1 MKFLVSL
8 FVALAAG
15 VVNAANPIFRG
26 WYADPE
32 AVIYGDTY
40 WIFPTSSLPFEEQTY
55 MDAFS
60 SKDLKT
66 WTKHPRIITSDNVKW
81 AKRAMWAPASI
92 EKDGKYYLFF
102 SANDVHEGEIGGIG
116 VAVAD
121 KPEGPY
127 KDHIGRPL
135 INEIVW
141 ETLLPTDKPG
151 RTGAQPIDQFV
162 FRDDDGRYYM
172 YYGGWG
178 HCILV
183 ALADDFKS
191 VVPLPDGKMFREVTP
206 DNYTEGPFMFK
217 RNGKY
222 YFMWSEGNWTKA
234 NYFVNYAIS
243 DSPFGPFES
252 KGRILEADGKLGTG
266 AGHHSVINIP
276 GTDDYYIVYH
286 MHPAGDTDGNHREIA
301 IDRMEFDS
309 KGNILPVKITKKGVA
324 PRHIGHTALTLRN
337 GKLGKEW
344 KTATA
349 VTDKEEYLRELM
361 SKMTIDEKLGQLN
374 LPAYGDIVTGTPTD
388 NNADDLITRGLVGG
402 VFNIK
407 GAKKIRELQEK
418 AIEKSRLGIPL
429 FIGMDVIHGYQTTF
443 PIPLALSCTWD
454 MDGIENSAHVAAHE
468 ASAAGINWVYSPMV
482 DISRDPR
489 WGRVAEGA
497 GEDPYLGS
505 QVAKAMVRG
514 YQGDY
519 TADDNVMACVK
530 HFALYG
536 ASDAGR
542 DYNTVDM
549 SRLRMYNE
557 YLDPYKA
564 AVEAGVGSV
573 MSSFNLVDG
582 KHATA
587 NKWLLTDLLRN
598 LWGFDGFVVT
608 DYNSIGEMKTHG
620 FGDDY
625 SNAVSAFNAGTDMD
639 MVSHLLLDQL
649 KTALDKGD
657 VTIADIDRAVYRVL
671 DAKYKLGLF
680 LFSYKYNDIAKE
692 STEIY
697 TQAHRDAARDMAR
710 KSFVLLKNDN
720 SLLPLAKKGKIAL
733 IGPLADAGTNMAGT
747 WAVGADI
754 SGFKSLLDGF
764 REALGDKA
772 EVLYAKGSNIVSD
785 AHQEEGATADGM
797 AIRDSRSDA
806 EMLREALDIA
816 AKADVIVAA
825 LGEGG
830 QHSGEGSSRSQIGLP
845 DVQMTLLEALVK
857 TGKPIVLLNFSGRP
871 TVMTRESET
880 IPAIMNV
887 WFGGSEAADAIA
899 DVVFGDKA
907 PSGKLTMSIP
917 YNEGQIPVYYNHMNT
932 GRPVKND
939 IGLYRRYASNYFE
952 IPNHPLY
959 PFGYGLSYTT
969 FDYSD
974 PVLSATSMEQDGSI
988 EVSFNVTNTGNMEA
1002 DEIAQLYIHDTVR
1015 SIAPPVMELKGF
1027 ERFSLQPGESR
1038 QVTFKITPEM
1048 LKFYNY
1054 DLEFVAEPGDFE
1066 VLVGPSSDNLKS
1078 ASFTLR

>member
-1 MKFLVSL
+1 MAIAAAA
-8 FVALAAG
+8 VAG
-15 VVNAANPIFRG
+15 AANPVFKG

-32 AVIYGDTY
+32 AVVYGDTY

-60 SKDLKT
+60 SKDLRT
-66 WTKHPRIITSDNVKW
+66 WVKHPRIISSDDVKW
-81 AKRAMWAPASI
+81 ATSAMWAPASI

-102 SANDVHEGEIGGIG
+102 SANDVYPGEVGGIG

-121 KPEGPY
+121 RPEGPY
-127 KDHIGRPL
+127 KDLIGRPL
-135 INEIVW
+135 INDIVY
-141 ETLLPTDKPG
+141 ERLLPSDKPG
-151 RTGAQPIDQFV
+151 RTGAQSIDQFV

-191 VVPLPDGKMFREVTP
+191 LVPLPDGKMFREVTP
-206 DNYTEGPFMFK
+206 DDYTEGPFMFK
-217 RNGKY
+217 RAGKY
-222 YFMWSEGNWTKA
+222 YFMWSEGNWTKD
-234 NYFVNYAIS
+234 NYYVNYAIS
-243 DSPFGPFES
+243 DSPFGPFKS

-276 GTDDYYIVYH
+276 GTDEYYIVYH
-286 MHPAGDTDGNHREIA
+286 MHPAGDKDGNHREIA

-309 KGNILPVKITKKGVA
+309 KGNICPVKITKAGVA
-324 PRHIGHTALTLRN
+324 PRPLGTLGR
-337 GKLGKEW
+337 EW
-344 KTATA
+344 KKATA
-349 VTDKEEYLRELM
+349 DTDKHMYLTELM
-361 SKMTIDEKLGQLN
+361 AKMTLDEKIGQLN
-374 LPAYGDIVTGTPTD
+374 LPAYGDIITGTPTD
-388 NNADDLITRGLVGG
+388 NDAANLISRGLVGG
-402 VFNIK
+402 VFNVK
-407 GAKKIRELQEK
+407 GAAKILDLQRRAVED
-418 AIEKSRLGIPL
+418 SRLGIPL
-429 FIGMDVIHGYQTTF
+429 LVGMDVIHGYQTTF

-454 MDGIENSAHVAAHE
+454 MPGIENSARIAARE
-468 ASAAGINWVYSPMV
+468 AAAGGINWVYSPMV

-505 QVAKAMVRG
+505 QVAGAMVRG
-514 YQGDY
+514 YQGDFS
-519 TADDNVMACVK
+519 APDNVMACVK

-536 ASDAGR
+536 APDGGR

-549 SRLRMYNE
+549 SRHRMFNE
-557 YLDPYKA
+557 YLAPYRA
-564 AVEAGVGSV
+564 AVDAGVGSV
-573 MSSFNLVDG
+573 MSSFNLVEG

-587 NKWLLTDLLRN
+587 NKWLLTDLLRDS
-598 LWGFDGFVVT
+598 WGFDGFVVT
-608 DYNSIGEMKTHG
+608 DYNSIGEMQVHG

-625 SNAVSAFNAGTDMD
+625 TNAVSAFKAGTDMD
-639 MVSHLLLDQL
+639 MVSHLLLDHL

-657 VTIADIDRAVYRVL
+657 ITMADIDRAVYRVL
-671 DAKYKLGLF
+671 DAKYRLGLF
-680 LFSYKYNDIAKE
+680 HDPYKYNDVAKE
-692 STEIY
+692 ATEIY
-697 TQAHRDAARDMAR
+697 TLPHREAARDMAR

-754 SGFKSLLDGF
+754 SGFKSVLRAFEEALDG
-764 REALGDKA
+764 KA
-772 EVLYAKGSNIVSD
+772 EILYAKGSNIVAD
-785 AHQEEGATADGM
+785 PHQEEGATADGM
-797 AIRDSRSDA
+797 AIRDSRSDE
-806 EMLREALDIA
+806 EMLHEALEVA
-816 AKADVIVAA
+816 AKADIIVAA

-830 QHSGEGSSRSQIGLP
+830 QHSGEGSSRSRLGLP
-845 DVQMTLLEALVK
+845 DVQMTLLNALAA
-857 TGKPIVLLNFSGRP
+857 TGKPVVLLNFSGRP

-899 DVVFGDKA
+899 DVVFGDTS

-917 YNEGQIPVYYNHMNT
+917 YNEGQIPVYYNHLTT
-932 GRPVKND
+932 GRPMREDV
-939 IGLYRRYASNYFE
+939 GRYARYASNYFE

-974 PVLSATSMEQDGSI
+974 PVLSAGEMDADGSI
-988 EVSFNVTNTGNMEA
+988 DVTFTVTNTGRMEA
-1002 DEIAQLYIHDTVR
+1002 DEIAQLYIHDIVR
-1015 SIAPPVMELKGF
+1015 STAPPVKELKGF
-1027 ERFSLQPGESR
+1027 ERFTLKPGESR
-1038 QVTFKITPEM
+1038 RVTFTITPGM
-1048 LKFYNY
+1048 
-1054 DLEFVAEPGDFE
+1054 LEFYDSDLRHVAEPGEFE

-1078 ASFTLR
+1078 ATFTLR